1 MSDKVKIYSTLKLGE
16 VVFDGAK
23 VSNKE
28 TKTLTVNA
36 HPTLV
41 NRIQIK
47 SNYEFKKNSS
57 TKYRVFFRKLHI
69 DRIQNE
75 AGQNLVNDLGMDIYA
90 VIAYVLDQINKP
102 TVTEFFEYNSSTE
115 RLKADLDIVSP
126 YIDYQA
132 MDFGLDAIGSTILLR
147 DLSLGNNSLL
157 IPEHVNTLEAIA
169 EGDSIKIKAKGGA
182 RVIAKCLPVG
192 GVSINGSYVNSVLN
206 LAVVQLNNVFS
217 NTVGLTSSGGN
228 PVANVVVF
236 EDNLTIILEDGTS
249 FTNELTNLGVHTDKF
264 VESGIASGTNIIL
277 TMDDGTPI
285 IIDAQNMINGSSSL
299 ASNSGWN
306 ISYGANANSPVGAST
321 NDSTVNQQLP
331 FYFGKLLERGSE
343 FKWNFQS
350 HGGFNLILG
359 IWDGAEVATAYDG
372 GSATASNWGTMF
384 NYEDG
389 FTDGSNSVLFNSN
402 KVEADDTP
410 KYEVTNGSA
419 LGIRF
424 GNDGHLT
431 LIDYSDGNEITIA
444 KTVISLAVTSFSM
457 QIHTLN
463 DGVLPNGIINNV
475 DYIWDIVHDRDN
487 IENGIIDGIKNH
499 TVLKSSI
506 SIKAGEKIMFFL
518 DDDGKGDFFGTDYTG
533 GSFGN
538 SDAEEQL
545 SNSFVFNS
553 SESIALDTSVGVS
566 DWTYNASATWSYT
579 SEGLHYYRELAQGT
593 LQGQFSLRYTINGDI
608 ELWSEEADERVATAK
623 AVPPVGSSI
632 HLYYGVKGNRSFSFI
647 PIISKQAIRQG
658 TQPDVNFV
666 PTVSNQTVSVIEGD
680 LLNFQI
686 VSSDN
691 IVNQFV
697 ELDAPSW
704 VTMNQ
709 NSGVLSGACPE
720 FSGTE
725 DDNIIINCRA
735 GNAIGGKIGF
745 SVTVTVLEDD
755 SYTNANSLK
764 FNADN
769 STILQGNPDNITS
782 LRRAANGSG
791 LDDAWSISMWV
802 YGADSTSVETLLYY
816 GGTDIVNDGNLTIN
830 QHGSGN
836 ISLIYGKGGVFT
848 LLVGIGTFPINVWN
862 HVFVT
867 YDGGTTGSV
876 VAESSNYESRFT
888 VSVNGVDAIN
898 AAQTLG
904 GGYSGDIKPEQFK
917 IGKYSNETPQYF
929 NGKINQLAIWDSNEI
944 ANLFAI
950 YNNRT
955 THDLRLLASPPAHYY
970 EIENSVTSIPDLV
983 GDANLTGYNFAEAD
997 LITDTP

>member
-1 MSDKVKIYSTLKLGE
+1 MSDKIKIYSTLKLGE
-16 VVFDGAK
+16 IVFEGSS
-23 VSNKE
+23 VENKE
-28 TKTLTVNA
+28 AGSLTVNA
-36 HPTLV
+36 HPNLV
-41 NRIQIK
+41 DRIQIK
-47 SNYEFKKNSS
+47 SKSEFKKNSI
-57 TKYRVFFRKLHI
+57 TNYKVFFRKLHI
-69 DRIQNE
+69 FRIQNE
-75 AGQNLVNDLGMDIYA
+75 AGQNLVSDLGMDIHA
-90 VIAYVLDQINKP
+90 VMAYVLEQINKP
-102 TVTEFFEYNSSTE
+102 AVTEFFEYDSNTE
-115 RLKADLDIVSP
+115 RLKADLDLISP

-192 GVSINGSYVNSVLN
+192 GVSINGSLVNPVLN
-206 LAVVQLNNVFS
+206 QAVVQLNAVFT
-217 NTVGLTSSGGN
+217 NTAGFATGGGN
-228 PVANVVVF
+228 PVTDFVLF

-249 FTNELTNLGVHTDKF
+249 FTTDVTTLGVSTDKF
-264 VESGIASGTNIIL
+264 VVSGAASGSNIIL
-277 TMDDGTPI
+277 TMDDGTEVT
-285 IIDAQNMINGSSSL
+285 IDARNMINGSGGL

-306 ISYGANANSPVGAST
+306 ISYGANANNPVGVSI
-321 NDSTVNQQLP
+321 NDSSVNQEMP
-331 FYFGKLLERGSE
+331 FYFAKKLEQGSE

-350 HGGFNLILG
+350 ELGFNLILG
-359 IWDGAEVATAYDG
+359 IWDGPEVATHYDG
-372 GSATASNWGTMF
+372 GSALASNWGTMF
-384 NYEDG
+384 NYDYG

-402 KVEADDTP
+402 KVEADGTP

-431 LIDYSDGNEITIA
+431 LLDYSAGSEVTIA
-444 KTVISLAVTSFSM
+444 KTVIPLSVSSFHLQM
-457 QIHTLN
+457 HTLN
-463 DGVLPNGIINNV
+463 NGVLPNGIINNV
-475 DYIWDIVHDRDN
+475 DYIWDIVHDIN
-487 IENGIIDGIKNH
+487 GVENGIIDGILNH

-518 DDDGKGDFFGTDYTG
+518 DDNGKGDFFGTDYTG

-545 SNSFVFNS
+545 SNSFVFDS
-553 SESIALDTSVGVS
+553 SENIALDTSVGVS
-566 DWTYNASATWSYT
+566 DWTYNSSAGWSYI
-579 SEGLHYYRELAQGT
+579 SAGLHYYRELVQGT
-593 LQGQFSLRYTINGDI
+593 MQGQFSLRFTINGEL

-623 AVPPVGSSI
+623 ALPPVGSNI
-632 HLYYGVKGNRSFSFI
+632 HLYYGVKGNRSFSSI

-697 ELDAPSW
+697 ELDAPDW

-735 GNAIGGKIGF
+735 GNAIGGNIGF

-791 LDDAWSISMWV
+791 SDDAWSVSMWV
-802 YGADSTSVETLLYY
+802 YGMDTTSVETLLYY

-876 VAESSNYESRFT
+876 LSESSNYQSRFT

-917 IGKYSNETPQYF
+917 IGKYSNEIPQYF

-944 ANLFAI
+944 ANLSAI
-950 YNNRT
+950 YNGRT

-983 GDANLTGYNFAEAD
+983 GNANLTGYNFAEAD